1 MRRGGVV
8 TTVMSFTKSSM
19 THLEEEIL
27 LLLLVS
33 FKSKIFLFKFLRP
46 GQGGVV
52 GSSMSASCCLIN
64 YINTRQNFLP
74 FPANVKFQEEKREE
88 GREEE
93 GAPPQKLTDIR
104 PTSPTA

>member
-1 MRRGGVV
+1 MRRGGGV

-27 LLLLVS
+27 LLVS
-33 FKSKIFLFKFLRP
+33 FKSRILLFKFLRP
-46 GQGGVV
+46 GQGGVVVV

-74 FPANVKFQEEKREE
+74 YPANVRNG
-88 GREEE
+88 GREGE
-93 GAPPQKLTDIR
+93 GAAPQKLTDIR

>member
-1 MRRGGVV
+1 M

-27 LLLLVS
+27 LRVS
-33 FKSKIFLFKFLRP
+33 FESKILLFKFHSH
-46 GQGGVV
+46 GHGEVVVV

-74 FPANVKFQEEKREE
+74 FPANVKFQKEKGRK
-88 GREEE
+88 GREKE
-93 GAPPQKLTDIR
+93 QHHR
-104 PTSPTA
+104 N